1 MDFSE
6 VYPLN
11 RENLLNSSPIHRY
24 LLKYAVLRT
33 VRGLKFCSWEE
44 GDVHM
49 RRRTIF
55 LLTTMVV
62 ALLAAAGVALAQ
74 QDPAT
79 PHPSGGA
86 DAQNV
91 IAGQY
96 IVVLKQ
102 GVDDPR
108 SVAHAHARKYGADLL
123 YTYDDAFKGYAAT
136 IPARNLDDVRSD
148 PKVSFVSAD
157 HRVHATAQS
166 LPTGVDRIQGDVSS
180 TQSGNGSGS
189 VNAAVAIIDTGIDS
203 HPDLN
208 VAGGTNC
215 STGRSYNDGNGHG
228 THVAGT
234 VAAKDDNNGVVGM
247 APEAPLYAVR
257 VLNNSGS
264 GSWSSV
270 ACGINWVTAHA
281 GSPTNIKVANMSLGG
296 SGSDDGN
303 CGKSNNDA
311 LHKAI
316 CNSVAAGVTYTVAA
330 GNSNANFSG
339 FVPAA
344 YNEVLTVTAEADFN
358 GLPGG
363 GAASTCRSDVDETPA
378 DFSNFT
384 TAGSADAG
392 HTIAAPG
399 VCILSTW
406 KGGAYNTISGTS
418 MASPHVTGTAALCI
432 ATGKCTGGPAN
443 VISKLRSDA
452 AAQPASYGF
461 VGDPFNPLTTGGSRP
476 VTLYYGYLAYAGGY

>member
-1 MDFSE
+1 
-6 VYPLN
+6 
-11 RENLLNSSPIHRY
+11 
-24 LLKYAVLRT
+24 
-33 VRGLKFCSWEE
+33 
-44 GDVHM
+44 M

-62 ALLAAAGVALAQ
+62 ALLAAAGVAIAQ
-74 QDPAT
+74 QNPTTPDP
-79 PHPSGGA
+79 PGGA
-86 DAQNV
+86 TQSV

-108 SVAHAHARKYGADLL
+108 SVAHTHARKYGADLL
-123 YTYDDAFKGYAAT
+123 YIYDDAFKGYAAS
-136 IPARNLDDVRSD
+136 ISARHLDEIRND
-148 PKVSFVSAD
+148 PEVSFVSAD

-166 LPTGVDRIQGDVSS
+166 LPTGVDRIQGDASS
-180 TQSGNGSGS
+180 TVSGNGNGS
-189 VNAAVAIIDTGIDS
+189 VNTAVAIIDTGIDTD

-208 VAGGTNC
+208 VVGGTNC
-215 STGRSYNDGNGHG
+215 STGRSYDDGNGHG

-234 VAAKDDNNGVVGM
+234 VAAIDDGSGVVGV
-247 APEAPLYAVR
+247 APGAKLYAVR

-270 ACGINWVTAHA
+270 ACGIDWVTHNAA
-281 GSPTNIKVANMSLGG
+281 SKGIKVANMSLGG
-296 SGSDDGN
+296 SGSDN
-303 CGKSNNDA
+303 GKCSGDA
-311 LHKAI
+311 LHQAI
-316 CNSVAAGVTYTVAA
+316 CNSVGAGVTYVVAA

-344 YNEVLTVTAEADFN
+344 YDQVLTVTAEADFN
-358 GLPGG
+358 GAPGG
-363 GAASTCRSDVDETPA
+363 GAAPTCRSDVDETPA

-384 TAGSADAG
+384 TPTSADAA

-406 KGGAYNTISGTS
+406 KGGAYNTISGRS

-432 ATGKCTGGPAN
+432 ASGKCTGGPSN

-461 VGDPFNPLTTGGSRP
+461 TGDPNHPLTTGGSRP

>member
-1 MDFSE
+1 M
-6 VYPLN
+6 
-11 RENLLNSSPIHRY
+11 RTGWG
-24 LLKYAVLRT
+24 LR
-33 VRGLKFCSWEE
+33 FCSWEE
-44 GDVHM
+44 GDVDM
-49 RRRTIF
+49 KRRTIF
-55 LLTTMVV
+55 LLTTVVV
-62 ALLAAAGVALAQ
+62 ALLTAAGVALAQ

-102 GVDDPR
+102 GVDAPR

-189 VNAAVAIIDTGIDS
+189 VNTAVAIIDTGIDS

-281 GSPTNIKVANMSLGG
+281 GSLGIKVANMSLGG

-303 CGKSNNDA
+303 CGNSNNDA

-316 CNSVAAGVTYTVAA
+316 CKSVAKGVTYVVAA
-330 GNSNANFSG
+330 GNSNTSFSG

-344 YNEVLTVTAEADFN
+344 YNEVVTVTAEADFN
-358 GLPGG
+358 GQPGG
-363 GAASTCRSDVDETPA
+363 GAAGTCRADVDETPA

-384 TAGSADAG
+384 TAGSTDEG

-406 KGGAYNTISGTS
+406 KGGTYNTISGTS
-418 MASPHVTGTAALCI
+418 MASPHVAGTAALLLSQQNL
-432 ATGKCTGGPAN
+432 TTQQTM
-443 VISKLRSDA
+443 SKLRSDA

-461 VGDPFNPLTTGGSRP
+461 VGDPYNPITTGGGRP
-476 VTLYYGYLAYAGGY
+476 STLYYGHLAYAGGY